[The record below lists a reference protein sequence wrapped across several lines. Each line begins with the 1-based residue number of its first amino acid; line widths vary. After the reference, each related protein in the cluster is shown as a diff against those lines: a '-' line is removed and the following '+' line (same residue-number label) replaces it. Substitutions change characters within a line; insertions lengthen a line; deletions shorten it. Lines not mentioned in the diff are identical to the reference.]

1 MEPLSPRHRRG
12 QSAVEFVFAFAMF
25 VAFLFVIA
33 DFTKILYNWVSIT
46 LAIEKASRYGKTVSS
61 ALRVP
66 SIHAEVIQIANGL
79 GIALADGDVIVTAAG
94 SDLEVEVTHDIN
106 VNSLTGLLL
115 LAVGSHGGTYTLYVK
130 ETIKNETFGQLAW
143 T

>member
-1 MEPLSPRHRRG
+1 M
-12 QSAVEFVFAFAMF
+12 EFVFAFAMF
-25 VAFLFVIA
+25 VALMFVIA

-46 LAIEKASRYGKTVSS
+46 LAVEKASRYGKTVSS

-66 SIHAEVIQIANGL
+66 SIHSEVIQIANGL
-79 GIALADGDVIVTAAG
+79 GIALGDADVVVTAAG
-94 SDLEVEVTHDIN
+94 SSLEVGVTHDIK

-115 LAVGSHGGTYTLYVK
+115 LAVGNHGRTYTLYVK
-130 ETIKNETFGQLAW
+130 ETIKNETFGQLVW